1 MTVVCVGLILIIRES
16 PEFPPSLIALQ
27 EPEKMRFCGLLRTA
41 LKDKSFVLLL
51 IAFMMLDSIF
61 IALGVVIDP
70 FFEALGFTSTE
81 VSILGGVFIIAGV
94 VNSLIF
100 GVLLDK
106 YRKYSLITK
115 IISVG
120 CFLVLASFYLVMQ
133 TGSKLFVFIISVIF
147 GMILVPFLPV
157 SIAFAGE
164 ITFPM

>member
-1 MTVVCVGLILIIRES
+1 
-16 PEFPPSLIALQ
+16 
-27 EPEKMRFCGLLRTA
+27 
-41 LKDKSFVLLL
+41 
-51 IAFMMLDSIF
+51 MLDSIF